1 MINQNEQVPEISVII
16 IAYNRKDYL
25 IQAVQ
30 STINQQFDREK
41 YEIIA
46 VKNFTDPDTD
56 HFLNV
61 NGVKN
66 IFSSNISIGSKFTEG
81 IRSARGE
88 IICLLEDDDIF
99 LPNKL
104 DVVYSVFLRNPNL
117 CYYHNNAGFIDGSGN
132 IMNNFDTVSTRK
144 IKRVG
149 EMYVKADEKDKKVF
163 RLFDIGSY
171 WNNSCICIR
180 KSFYTKYMDTLSKI
194 KTIFDGA
201 IFFAA
206 LYSDGDVLIS
216 SEILTYYRIN
226 SLSATQSAKLDPF
239 SHFNTSV
246 KNIDDNLVISQMLEK
261 EIMGK
266 SRIFQRVIIDRT
278 YWEIKSIIYNESS
291 NRAEAIKYLY
301 RMLTKGE
308 ITFESIRSNLLQLS
322 GLLLFIISPK
332 LSRKSRIA

>member
-1 MINQNEQVPEISVII
+1 MINQSEHVLEISVII

-30 STINQQFDREK
+30 SAINQQFDREK
-41 YEIIA
+41 YEIII
-46 VKNFTDPDTD
+46 VKNFTDPDID

-180 KSFYTKYMDTLSKI
+180 KSFYTKYMDTLSRI
-194 KTIFDGA
+194 KTFFDGA
-201 IFFAA
+201 IFYSA
-206 LYSDGDVLIS
+206 LISDGDIIITP
-216 SEILTYYRIN
+216 ETLTYYRIN
-226 SLSATQSAKLDPF
+226 SLSATQSAKLD
-239 SHFNTSV
+239 SVNHFNISI
-246 KNIDDNLVISQMLEK
+246 KNIDDNLVISQMLEREK
-261 EIMGK
+261 GRFRV
-266 SRIFQRVIIDRT
+266 SQRLMIERAS
-278 YWEIKSIIYNESS
+278 WEIKSIIYNESS
-291 NRAEAIKYLY
+291 KRAEAIKYLY

-308 ITFESIRSNLLQLS
+308 ITLAFFKSNLLPLS
-322 GLLLFIISPK
+322 GLLLFMISPK